1 MYDSGR
7 DNGRPFND
15 EIAVGEVLCSPC
27 FAIAP
32 ELRCKSIAI
41 AV

>member
-15 EIAVGEVLCSPC
+15 EIAVGDMVCPPC
-27 FAIAP
+27 FAIVP
-32 ELRCKSIAI
+32 ESRCKSIAI